1 MPAAGQSLEA
11 NQGAKGRQATRL
23 AVAPDSIAA
32 MKLAT
37 NASFSP
43 VRHWGAA
50 VLACAAALAPAH
62 ADGDCTAL
70 QRLRTD
76 DATVLAATPTPAGSL
91 VDGQT
96 LPAATCRVQGMARPS
111 ADSEIRFEVWL
122 PAAPGAWTG
131 RMKLNGTGGFAGHI
145 PYGRLVQDVGDGFV
159 SAGSNMG
166 HDGGENAAWTRGHP
180 EKVKDWG
187 LRAHRSV
194 ALAAKAL
201 AAAYYDRPVQHAYF
215 EGCSNGG
222 RQAMVLAQNFPE
234 LFDGIVA
241 GAPSMFYPDLL
252 MWLLWSG
259 KALTPEAPLGAP
271 ALSEAQRQA
280 ITQRVLQA
288 CDAADGL
295 ADGQITNPLACR
307 FDVRTLGPNGDHT
320 LSASAVQAAQRM
332 YSGVHREWGNLASPL
347 RFPGAMPGSEAD
359 WSPHFADH
367 GGYGPFIAH
376 AVLGLEA
383 PFDWRR
389 ELDWGA
395 GHDRLKAALK
405 PLTAAPSP
413 DLGRFATRGGKLIQ
427 LHGWNDAVVPP
438 EGSIAY
444 TLALAQMARLRG
456 LPAADVER
464 AVAALTPQQVA
475 ATALAL
481 GPQVQQYHRLFMLPA
496 TAHCG
501 GGSGPNA
508 VGGGLPEP
516 PTALRDAEHHA
527 VSAVVRWVE
536 QGVAPERLVATRFN
550 TAGQLQRA
558 RPLCPYPAQA
568 AYTGKGNTDDAASFE
583 CRTPAT
589 LDVSDAQMV
598 VLRDALAHRALLAPN
613 R

>member
-1 MPAAGQSLEA
+1 MARMEPVAHPFLPWVRALAGALWWACTSVAAH
-11 NQGAKGRQATRL
+11 
-23 AVAPDSIAA
+23 AA
-32 MKLAT
+32 D
-37 NASFSP
+37 P
-43 VRHWGAA
+43 
-50 VLACAAALAPAH
+50 CAALAGSAPA
-62 ADGDCTAL
+62 
-70 QRLRTD
+70 
-76 DATVLAATPTPAGSL
+76 DATVSVATPMPGGT
-91 VDGQT
+91 VVEGQV
-96 LPAATCRVQGMARPS
+96 LPQAACRVQGVARPS
-111 ADSEIRFEVWL
+111 ADSEIRFEVWM
-122 PAAPGAWTG
+122 PATPGAWRG

-145 PYGRLVQDVGDGFV
+145 PYAKLAQDLGDGFV
-159 SAGSNMG
+159 TAGSNMG
-166 HDGGENAAWTRGHP
+166 HDGGEHASWTLGHP
-180 EKVKDWG
+180 EKVADWG
-187 LRAHRSV
+187 VRAHRSV

-201 AAAYYDRPVQHAYF
+201 AADYYGQPVQHAYF

-259 KALTPEAPLGAP
+259 KALTPDAPMGAP
-271 ALSEAQRQA
+271 ALSDAKRQA

-307 FDVRTLGPNGDHT
+307 FDVRTLGPDGDRT
-320 LSASAVQAAQRM
+320 LNAAELQAAQRL
-332 YSGVHREWGNLASPL
+332 YAGVHRDWADLGSPL

-376 AVLGLEA
+376 AVLGLA
-383 PFDWRR
+383 TPFDWRR
-389 ELDWGA
+389 GLDWGV
-395 GHDRLKAALK
+395 GHDRIKAALL

-413 DLGRFATRGGKLIQ
+413 DLRRFAARGGKLIQ

-444 TLALAQMARLRG
+444 TLALAQMARLQG
-456 LPAADVER
+456 LPASEVDREM
-464 AVAALTPQQVA
+464 AALTPQRVA
-475 ATALAL
+475 ADAQAL
-481 GPQVQQYHRLFMLPA
+481 GPQVQQFHRLFMLPA

-501 GGSGPNA
+501 GGTGPNA

-516 PTALRDAEHHA
+516 PGALRDAEHHA
-527 VSAVVRWVE
+527 VGALIRWVE
-536 QGVAPERLVATRFN
+536 QGVAPERIVATRFS
-550 TAGQLQRA
+550 AASQLLRA

-568 AYTGKGNTDDAASFE
+568 AYQGQGSVDDPASFV
-583 CRTPAT
+583 CRVPAQPT
-589 LDVSDAQMV
+589 VTEAEMV

>member
-1 MPAAGQSLEA
+1 MTPRTHPAL
-11 NQGAKGRQATRL
+11 T
-23 AVAPDSIAA
+23 
-32 MKLAT
+32 LAT
-37 NASFSP
+37 CLL
-43 VRHWGAA
+43 WGAA
-50 VLACAAALAPAH
+50 LGSAHAAGDCAALA
-62 ADGDCTAL
+62 
-70 QRLRTD
+70 RLSPG
-76 DATVLAATPTPAGSL
+76 DATVSAAT
-91 VDGQT
+91 V
-96 LPAATCRVQGMARPS
+96 LPVGTVVEGNALPQAACRVQGVARPS

-122 PAAPGAWTG
+122 PATPGAWSG
-131 RMKLNGTGGFAGHI
+131 RLKLNGTGGFAGHI
-145 PYGRLVQDVGDGFV
+145 PYGKLAQDIGDGFV
-159 SAGSNMG
+159 TAGSNMG
-166 HDGGENAAWTRGHP
+166 HDGGEDARWTLGHP

-187 LRAHRSV
+187 VRAHRSV

-201 AAAYYDRPVQHAYF
+201 AAAYHGRPVQHAYF

-222 RQAMVLAQNFPE
+222 RQAMVLAQNDPE

-259 KALTPEAPLGAP
+259 KALTPDAPLGAP
-271 ALSEAQRQA
+271 VLSEAKRQA
-280 ITQRVLQA
+280 ITRRVLQA

-295 ADGQITNPLACR
+295 ADGQITNPLACH
-307 FDVRTLGPNGDHT
+307 FDVRTLGPDGDQT
-320 LSASAVQAAQRM
+320 LTVAELQAAQRL
-332 YSGVHREWGNLASPL
+332 YAGVHRDWGNLASPQ

-376 AVLGLEA
+376 AVLGLDT

-389 ELDWGA
+389 ELDWGT
-395 GHDRLKAALK
+395 GHDRIKAALL

-413 DLGRFATRGGKLIQ
+413 DLGRFAARGGKLIQ

-438 EGSIAY
+438 EGSTAY

-456 LPAADVER
+456 LPAAEVER
-464 AVAALTPQQVA
+464 EIAALTPQRVA
-475 ATALAL
+475 ADAQAL
-481 GPQVQQYHRLFMLPA
+481 GPQVQRFHRLFMLPA

-516 PTALRDAEHHA
+516 PAALRDAEHHA
-527 VSAVVRWVE
+527 VSAVIRWVE
-536 QGVAPERLVATRFN
+536 QGVAPERLIATRFN
-550 TAGQLQRA
+550 AAGTLQRA
-558 RPLCPYPAQA
+558 RPLCPHPAQA
-568 AYTGKGNTDDAASFE
+568 AYLGQGNVDDPAGFE
-583 CRTPAT
+583 CRTPPTRA
-589 LDVSDAQMV
+589 VSEAEMV